1 MYFKKKPTPFL
12 NLLFLVTFAFSTTA
26 TAELVKRA
34 ALVETVNGLPQSV
47 FYVLRGESKLE
58 VFPTRVLQDGDWLCV
73 CQANNDFLKEKQN
86 YVKLSFGGSQT
97 ETVTYDNSP
106 YLVKKRDTAPSIPE
120 NVIAETETWFSSL
133 FKHYLESVAAVVRKE
148 EASSLSMP
156 LLTKHQA
163 KMVAGKRRLHLAW
176 QGGSAP
182 YWVQVYQG
190 KAAFLVK
197 RSYAKRV
204 QFDKRQ
210 LKAGHYRVVVHDA
223 DGQKIEGQFQVV
235 DSLPLRL
242 KQVEQEMKASTLS
255 EQPQKT
261 LFAAWLA
268 QQGAWQ
274 FETYQRIAK
283 IAKVYQ
289 PALLVRKE
297 LEKGE

>member
-1 MYFKKKPTPFL
+1 MCLQKNKNHFL
-12 NLLFLVTFAFSTTA
+12 NVLFLVSIAISTTA
-26 TAELVKRA
+26 SAELVKRA

-133 FKHYLESVAAVVRKE
+133 FKHYLKSVIAIVRTD
-148 EASSLSMP
+148 EASLSIP
-156 LLTKHQA
+156 LLTKHPA

-176 QGGSAP
+176 QGGNAP
-182 YWVQVYQG
+182 YRVQVYQG
-190 KAAFLVK
+190 NATFLVK

-204 QFDKRQ
+204 QFEKRQ

-242 KQVEQEMKASTLS
+242 KQVEQEIKASTLS
-255 EQPQKT
+255 EQTQKT

-283 IAKVYQ
+283 IAKAYQ